1 MSTGSYNPQPWE
13 EALEAAA
20 LRPKPATR
28 PISRTQLAVFL
39 CYEGNGDLYLI
50 RNKPDPDMFDGAW
63 GTINSLLQQM
73 GIVESGLASPKYR
86 AEVEAELQRST
97 VDDATRDLL
106 WVIAGN
112 RKK

>member
-1 MSTGSYNPQPWE
+1 MSTSSYHPQPWE

-20 LRPKPATR
+20 LRPKPANR
-28 PISRTQLAVFL
+28 PVSRIQLAVFL
-39 CYEGNGDLYLI
+39 AYEGNGDLYVI

-73 GIVESGLASPKYR
+73 GRVESGLASAKYR
-86 AEVEAELQRST
+86 AEVEAELQRFT
-97 VDDATRDLL
+97 VDDATRDML
-106 WVIAGN
+106 WVMTRN